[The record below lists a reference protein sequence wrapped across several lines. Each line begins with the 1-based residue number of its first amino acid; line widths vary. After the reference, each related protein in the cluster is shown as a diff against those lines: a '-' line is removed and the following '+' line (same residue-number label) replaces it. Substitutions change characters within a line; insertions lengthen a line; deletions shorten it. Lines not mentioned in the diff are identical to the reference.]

1 MVCFFIGS
9 GIDKPVKDTFIS
21 FNEEDIMGK
30 LGVIKLTLDPVS
42 GEAKYLKELNSLGKR
57 KQKPQDPCAND
68 KKQTKS
74 MRIFFYSDAI
84 LTIECIYYILC

>member
-1 MVCFFIGS
+1 
-9 GIDKPVKDTFIS
+9 
-21 FNEEDIMGK
+21 MGK

-74 MRIFFYSDAI
+74 MRSFF
-84 LTIECIYYILC
+84 LL

>member
-1 MVCFFIGS
+1 MIRFILYFAGS
-9 GIDKPVKDTFIS
+9 GIDKPVTDTFTS

-30 LGVIKLTLDPVS
+30 LGVTKLTLDPVS

-74 MRIFFYSDAI
+74 INIFFYLNEI
-84 LTIECIYYILC
+84 FCF

>member
-1 MVCFFIGS
+1 MILLILVSVVSNIE
-9 GIDKPVKDTFIS
+9 KPTTDIFIS

-30 LGVIKLTLDPVS
+30 LDVIKVIIDPVS

-57 KQKPQDPCAND
+57 KQKPIDPCAND

-74 MRIFFYSDAI
+74 MRFFFY
-84 LTIECIYYILC
+84 EFYYQY

>member
-1 MVCFFIGS
+1 LFVGS
-9 GIDKPVKDTFIS
+9 GIDKPETDTFTS

-30 LGVIKLTLDPVS
+30 LDVIKLTLDPVS

-57 KQKPQDPCAND
+57 KQKPHDPCAKD

-74 MRIFFYSDAI
+74 MRIYFYSRVI
-84 LTIECIYYILC
+84 FLSYKLYSRL

>member
-1 MVCFFIGS
+1 LILVSIVS
-9 GIDKPVKDTFIS
+9 NIEKPTTDIFIS

-30 LGVIKLTLDPVS
+30 LDVIKVIIDPVS

-57 KQKPQDPCAND
+57 KQKPIDPCAND

-74 MRIFFYSDAI
+74 MQIFFMNFI
-84 LTIECIYYILC
+84 LNINRLINQI